1 MWRFWLYSILFQII
15 YPCFKLRISSAFAVC
30 WCQLIVSI
38 GQLRITNDYRAS
50 EIDWVDPFELS
61 RHRNIFGAVQH
72 LLFLTN
78 PKSLYTFFVNCST
91 ALESRSSLL
100 YPVHKFQSFC
110 RHHMAERG
118 QQIPSRYFC
127 ISTQALHKIWLEAT
141 SRNSLQW
148 QKLIAVATLFC
159 LYRVCF
165 LEGSV
170 SLNVISNVTKNEH
183 PPNTHR
189 NPFKIRELM
198 TSLW

>member
-91 ALESRSSLL
+91 ALGQEVAYYILCTNSISLFSHINASVTQDMVRSNEQ
-100 YPVHKFQSFC
+100 KFITMTEINC
-110 RHHMAERG
+110 RCN
-118 QQIPSRYFC
+118 IVLPPSRVFPWRKC
-127 ISTQALHKIWLEAT
+127 ITECRQ
-141 SRNSLQW
+141 
-148 QKLIAVATLFC
+148 
-159 LYRVCF
+159 
-165 LEGSV
+165 
-170 SLNVISNVTKNEH
+170 
-183 PPNTHR
+183 
-189 NPFKIRELM
+189 
-198 TSLW
+198 